1 MWKTGTLKF
10 SAVFFKYARPLLQS
24 VPDFLETDAFRTKN
38 TCKSEPS
45 LTPDAAI
52 TALEAFL
59 QTRSLNSSIQ
69 EGLSYLDLIG
79 QPINYEVFCQFTAEA
94 AYQHNNSLWNWGS
107 SVLTNFFQHTYSL
120 LRSALNPS
128 LDLATNP
135 ESPQEQNTTPP
146 VYDVF
151 LGGACAKTTWRQ
163 ELAIPLLEANNIS
176 YYNPQLPPKEWTV
189 RKMEEEHLA
198 KQTSKTLLFII
209 SKTSPSIA
217 SMTEAAYLITSSKS
231 VFLTIEDVDPDSE
244 EITYLLTKTACK
256 DYNRGRAYLKKTA
269 ENFKVP
275 VFHTI
280 EETLD
285 SIMKYFCK
293 SSN

>member
-1 MWKTGTLKF
+1 M
-10 SAVFFKYARPLLQS
+10 
-24 VPDFLETDAFRTKN
+24 
-38 TCKSEPS
+38 
-45 LTPDAAI
+45 
-52 TALEAFL
+52 
-59 QTRSLNSSIQ
+59 
-69 EGLSYLDLIG
+69 
-79 QPINYEVFCQFTAEA
+79 
-94 AYQHNNSLWNWGS
+94 
-107 SVLTNFFQHTYSL
+107 
-120 LRSALNPS
+120 
-128 LDLATNP
+128 
-135 ESPQEQNTTPP
+135 
-146 VYDVF
+146 F